1 MGPIQSI
8 GDLFGMIRRR
18 FWIMA
23 AIFYVG
29 VVATLVHAL
38 SMDRIYETTA
48 VIEFDTPL
56 LDAGDGSTGQPTVAR
71 QQLQIIEQRLMARE
85 SLSEIIYR
93 HDLFAD
99 LPDLSPSERVA
110 ALREATRFHQVAAV
124 QSGGFGAEGRL
135 SAMLITVRLGD
146 AELVAALANEFAQ
159 RVVEDSYR
167 SVSERTTEAVSLF
180 REQEERIAAETRALE
195 AEISRYKLLHQE
207 SLPEGQQFRR
217 DEFQRL
223 QENLLTIDRTL
234 QELERERR
242 VFEIFGT
249 RSVLGAGGL
258 PATTANPAASIEA
271 ELRIVETELAR
282 ARQVLAPTNPEIRQ
296 LELQVEA
303 LTTQA
308 EEVRAEA
315 RERFLADIDSQIELL
330 RSQRGIISDRLDSLR
345 TAMNQA
351 PVVEVEL
358 AAMDMELTR
367 LQERYA
373 VAANQLAAAENAQM
387 FLEARQ
393 SDSMRLLEP
402 AIVPEYPVGP
412 SRTRTAMLGV
422 GIAGL
427 AALVVGFL
435 LELRRP
441 ALRTAQAVASRT
453 GLKPV
458 VTIPPI
464 RTRGDRWRSFG
475 RELVYTT
482 LFLGFCASVL
492 YGASQISEPFA
503 ELLSTVLESTRILT
517 MASRGDVP

>member
-8 GDLFGMIRRR
+8 SDLFGMIRRR

-23 AIFYVG
+23 AVFFLG
-29 VVATLVHAL
+29 AVATIVHAL
-38 SMDRIYETTA
+38 SMERIYETTA

-56 LDAGDGSTGQPTVAR
+56 LNADDGGAAQPTVAR

-85 SLSEIIYR
+85 SLTEIIDRY
-93 HDLFAD
+93 DLFAD
-99 LPDLSPSERVA
+99 LPDLSATERVA

-124 QSGGFGAEGRL
+124 QSGGFGSEGRL

-159 RVVEDSYR
+159 RVVEDSFR

-180 REQEERIAAETRALE
+180 REQEERLAAETRALE

-242 VFEIFGT
+242 VFETFGT

-258 PATTANPAASIEA
+258 PVTTANPAASIEA

-282 ARQVLAPTNPEIRQ
+282 ARQVLAPTNPEIQR
-296 LELQVEA
+296 LELQIEA
-303 LTTQA
+303 LNAQA

-315 RERFLADIDSQIELL
+315 RERFLVDIDSQIDLL
-330 RSQRGIISDRLDSLR
+330 RSQRGIISERLDSLR
-345 TAMNQA
+345 TAMTDA
-351 PVVEVEL
+351 PVVEIEL

-387 FLEARQ
+387 FLEAQQ

-422 GIAGL
+422 GMAGL
-427 AALVVGFL
+427 AALVAGFL

-464 RTRGDRWRSFG
+464 RTPAERWRGIG
-475 RELVYTT
+475 RELVHAA
-482 LFLGFCASVL
+482 LFVLFCGGVL
-492 YGASQISEPFA
+492 YAASQISAPFA
-503 ELLSTVLESTRILT
+503 AILSELGESTGVLS
-517 MASRGDVP
+517 ARGGGTS